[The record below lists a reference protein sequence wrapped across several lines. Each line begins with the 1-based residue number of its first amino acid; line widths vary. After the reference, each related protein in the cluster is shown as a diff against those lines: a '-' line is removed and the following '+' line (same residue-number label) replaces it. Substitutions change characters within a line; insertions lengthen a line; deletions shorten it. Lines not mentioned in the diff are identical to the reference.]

1 MDAGEK
7 ASRIW
12 EWWRVRVYEIENSEL
27 SFFAIVIRV
36 VVLTQ
41 MSNCAIERVFSQLKL
56 IRDACGD
63 NMMEDMLE
71 IRILEKYNGDMT
83 IFNDIHT
90 KT

>member
-12 EWWRVRVYEIENSEL
+12 EWWRVRVYEIENSQL
-27 SFFAIVIRV
+27 SFFAIAIRV

-41 MSNCAIERVFSQLKL
+41 MSSCAIERVISQLKL
-56 IRDACGD
+56 IRDACRD

-71 IRILEKYNGDMT
+71 IRMFEQCNGYKT
-83 IFNDIHT
+83 IFIDIANNQ
-90 KT
+90 